1 MAETEKKLTGEE
13 RRIKR
18 IAQIKATLQK
28 EEALLNLG
36 RRKKRNGQLIAF
48 GVLMEQIYKTATPE
62 QRESL
67 KKKVNELLDDRNK
80 TRALEGF
87 DRLSTELAG
96 VEVQDTDETEGEP
109 EDES

>member
-28 EEALLNLG
+28 EESLLNQG

-48 GVLMEQIYKTATPE
+48 GVLIEQAYKTATSG
-62 QRESL
+62 QREWL
-67 KKKVNELLDDRNK
+67 KKATELLDDRNK

-87 DRLSTELAG
+87 DRLSTELVG
-96 VEVQDTDETEGEP
+96 VGVQDMDETEGES